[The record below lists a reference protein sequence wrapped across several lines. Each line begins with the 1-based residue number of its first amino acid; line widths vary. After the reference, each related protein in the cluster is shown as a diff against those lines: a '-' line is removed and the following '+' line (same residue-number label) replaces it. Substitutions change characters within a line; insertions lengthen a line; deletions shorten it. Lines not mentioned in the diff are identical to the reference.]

1 MREKAKREKREG
13 DKAQSKRNQ
22 KRRGSRAHRCYRAT
36 FWVFPLLGAARSG
49 KGIRSLAH
57 TLSFILPTL
66 VSLSCV
72 CVNRTS
78 IILYPY
84 FYCVWENALLR

>member
-72 CVNRTS
+72 NS
-78 IILYPY
+78 IFIFLYAY